1 MCQGDTCCLQFIEAF
16 QHGITQ
22 YDTHLELD
30 TERFEGAQKHFT
42 RGQRV
47 KPACIE
53 NKFDAARNGY
63 RKEIEQ
69 HGREVAGI
77 AEVGVALAIL
87 LEDLQCQ
94 FCQVVGGDILHIA
107 TLNPGLDWLPGIA
120 IEAETSGYAN
130 GFHGLPTSCLI
141 ILWQSTTGEF
151 RLCRPQFRQAWHSST
166 SFQPRSRSGSPT
178 HHESAGLH
186 QRHPWPHAPGTGGQR
201 QLLYFHVYPA
211 SPAP

>member
-30 TERFEGAQKHFT
+30 TELFEGAQKHFT

-53 NKFDAARNGY
+53 NKFEAARNAY

-77 AEVGVALAIL
+77 AAVR
-87 LEDLQCQ
+87 
-94 FCQVVGGDILHIA
+94 
-107 TLNPGLDWLPGIA
+107 LPLVPLPQ
-120 IEAETSGYAN
+120 EA
-130 GFHGLPTSCLI
+130 
-141 ILWQSTTGEF
+141 
-151 RLCRPQFRQAWHSST
+151 
-166 SFQPRSRSGSPT
+166 
-178 HHESAGLH
+178 
-186 QRHPWPHAPGTGGQR
+186 
-201 QLLYFHVYPA
+201 QLLVCQLGRA
-211 SPAP
+211 SLL